1 MDKYT
6 IIYDLSILPEGM
18 YMDDLLRIKEEYG
31 ILFYDSTLNKN
42 SSIFNVPKI
51 VGNENDIDITVVDV
65 STEDGSIKYNE
76 LISKN
81 DHQVSF

>member
-18 YMDDLLRIKEEYG
+18 GVDDLLKIKEECR

-42 SSIFNVPKI
+42 ISIFNVPKI
-51 VGNENDIDITVVDV
+51 VGNEDDVTITVVDV
-65 STEDGSIKYNE
+65 STEDGSIKYKK

-81 DHQVSF
+81 DHQVSL